1 LEKDTLMSV
10 EANYCAEAKVLF
22 DAADRQAT
30 ERIYKEFVDII
41 AGEERANVLT
51 AIAFLVIAVTK
62 GEDRQLRED
71 MISAVADLA
80 RSALPGR

>member
-1 LEKDTLMSV
+1 LRRSES
-10 EANYCAEAKVLF
+10 AIRCR
-22 DAADRQAT
+22 RQASDG
-30 ERIYKEFVDII
+30 ENIKEFVDII

-80 RSALPGR
+80 RSALPGRQRTEAAPDPYA